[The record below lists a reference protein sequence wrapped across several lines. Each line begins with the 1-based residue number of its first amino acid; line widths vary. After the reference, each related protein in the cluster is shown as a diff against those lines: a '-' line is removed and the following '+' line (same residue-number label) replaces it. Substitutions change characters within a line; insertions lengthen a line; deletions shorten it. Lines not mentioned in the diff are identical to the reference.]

1 YQFVRLSDWFADA
14 SGAGSN
20 DGLAICSCAACSPIW
35 EARPIVHSKTDETV
49 PEGGPTQPEY
59 APPFTRAYIHHLLHT
74 HEMSAHTLLTLHNLA
89 VLEAMMAGAR
99 STTAAGTYE
108 QELRR
113 FEERY
118 DGGMGVLR
126 EAEKN
131 WRSVDRARG
140 KGRLARERAE
150 KGQGV
155 LDE

>member
-1 YQFVRLSDWFADA
+1 
-14 SGAGSN
+14 
-20 DGLAICSCAACSPIW
+20 
-35 EARPIVHSKTDETV
+35 
-49 PEGGPTQPEY
+49 
-59 APPFTRAYIHHLLHT
+59 
-74 HEMSAHTLLTLHNLA
+74 MSAHTLLTFHNLA
-89 VLEAMMAGAR
+89 VVETMMAGAR
-99 STTAAGTYE
+99 SAIAVGTFE

-150 KGQGV
+150 KGQDV

>member
-1 YQFVRLSDWFADA
+1 
-14 SGAGSN
+14 
-20 DGLAICSCAACSPIW
+20 
-35 EARPIVHSKTDETV
+35 
-49 PEGGPTQPEY
+49 
-59 APPFTRAYIHHLLHT
+59 
-74 HEMSAHTLLTLHNLA
+74 MSAHTLLTLHNLA
-89 VLEAMMAGAR
+89 VLEAMIGGAR
-99 STTAAGTYE
+99 SAIAAGTYE

-113 FEERY
+113 FEDRY